1 MTDMLPLML
10 LQNGYSYVPYCSLES
25 IIEKNKDQYYLALR
39 KAQKSF
45 SGRHAGMKD
54 WLNYFLRILIK
65 QKNILQ
71 QRIEQETQL
80 AIGKLSP
87 VSTQIVQLV
96 SQRQKTTISDI
107 VTLLSINRNTVK
119 KHLKELAAK
128 NLIRKN
134 GTGKGTWYSPA

>member
-1 MTDMLPLML
+1 ML
-10 LQNGYSYVPYCSLES
+10 LQNGYHYVPYCSLES

-45 SGRHAGMKD
+45 SARHTGMKD
-54 WLNYFLRILIK
+54 WLNYFLRILIQ

-80 AIGKLSP
+80 AVGKLSP
-87 VSTQIVQLV
+87 VSTQIVKLIN
-96 SQRQKTTISDI
+96 QRQKVTISDI

-119 KHLKELAAK
+119 KHLKVLVTK
-128 NLIRKN
+128 NLIQQS
-134 GTGKGTWYSPA
+134 GTGKGTWYAPA